1 MVAAEER
8 VKEPPQA
15 GLNISS
21 PSSSTQHNEDFVVR
35 L

>member
-1 MVAAEER
+1 MMAAEER
-8 VKEPPQA
+8 VKGPPQA

-21 PSSSTQHNEDFVVR
+21 PSSSTLPDEDFVVR